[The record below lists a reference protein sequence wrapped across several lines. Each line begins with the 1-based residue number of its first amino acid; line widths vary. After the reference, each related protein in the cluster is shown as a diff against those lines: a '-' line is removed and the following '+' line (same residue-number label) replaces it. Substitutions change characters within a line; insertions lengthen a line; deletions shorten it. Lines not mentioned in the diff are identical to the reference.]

1 MTLTQPR
8 RRGLRSKLSPGWCS
22 PAELNICSSAGI
34 VWGNFQNVPG
44 EELAL
49 TPAALEQF
57 AYHGKDLEVYFHA
70 SFLAFLSLTRLL
82 GYQLRSDEKLCPWS
96 FMHFSS
102 TLKCWQS
109 KGELPSSHLFYRSG
123 ESGQRQHS
131 AVHEAF
137 ILLVGAPPMEISNP
151 NLPRSVLGMGGYA
164 VNGDPAQTG
173 PWLVLHT

>member
-1 MTLTQPR
+1 M
-8 RRGLRSKLSPGWCS
+8 
-22 PAELNICSSAGI
+22 
-34 VWGNFQNVPG
+34 PG

-173 PWLVLHT
+173 PWLVLHTQPCTRATLKFLKQVEGITES